1 MQTVVVKN
9 TKGVHVRGK
18 YVIPLDVNV
27 SHLAFSKIQNVIGTC
42 HDVIIKDNIST
53 LKILYLK

>member
-1 MQTVVVKN
+1 MQTMVAKD

-18 YVIPLDVNV
+18 YVIPLNINVN
-27 SHLAFSKIQNVIGTC
+27 HLAFSTIQNVIGTC
-42 HDVIIKDNIST
+42 HDVIIKDKIST